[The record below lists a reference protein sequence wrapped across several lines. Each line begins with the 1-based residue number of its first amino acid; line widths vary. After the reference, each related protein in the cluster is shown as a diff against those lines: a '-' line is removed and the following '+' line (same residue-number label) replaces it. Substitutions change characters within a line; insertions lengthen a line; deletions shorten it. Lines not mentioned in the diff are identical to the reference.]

1 MQTVLPPNEPQPSLV
16 DDVSVTTLATT
27 GEVEIAGRRYVT
39 ADRLAATL
47 GVTVRTLGRWNA
59 ARIGPPKIKIGKLI
73 LFDLAKL
80 PDWLATRE
88 TEPVRAPG
96 LRQRSLTRPIARAR
110 SIRPTF
116 GAGVE

>member
-1 MQTVLPPNEPQPSLV
+1 MQTNAALAPNKSKPGAL
-16 DDVSVTTLATT
+16 DGVSVTTLATS

-47 GVTVRTLGRWNA
+47 GVTVRTLCRWDA

-88 TEPVRAPG
+88 TEPVRASG
-96 LRQRSLTRPIARAR
+96 RRR
-110 SIRPTF
+110 
-116 GAGVE
+116 